1 VKRSALISGK
11 GHRIHD
17 DFGRIRRDEFRL
29 EGLAHIRHPL
39 EDVERKLSQLANGG
53 S

>member
-17 DFGRIRRDEFRL
+17 DFGRVRRDEFRL
-29 EGLAHIRHPL
+29 ESLVHIRHPL
-39 EDVERKLSQLANGG
+39 EDVERKRSELADGG